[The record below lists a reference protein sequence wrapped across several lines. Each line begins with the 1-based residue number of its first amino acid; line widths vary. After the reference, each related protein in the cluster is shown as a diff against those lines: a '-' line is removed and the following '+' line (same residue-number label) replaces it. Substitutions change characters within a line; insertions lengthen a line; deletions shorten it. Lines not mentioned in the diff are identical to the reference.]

1 MKKLLLSLAVIAL
14 SLPIAAQT
22 KKYKD
27 IKADTA
33 KVHYI
38 HRERPE
44 DAYIYASNERK
55 NTVFVNEQVT
65 THIIMPENIKMVD
78 ISTNAIV
85 GNQCADNI
93 VRIKPAGRMYDH
105 ELAGTMTVIGER
117 HIAQFNVVYVKGPAK
132 ANSIY
137 NIDIQD
143 TKRYEN
149 PDVSMPEHSMAQY
162 AWAISTL
169 PAHFHNVNYKKYG
182 IKGVVNNIYS
192 IGNYFFIDFSL
203 YNSTKIR
210 YDVAE
215 IRVKLTDKKETKA
228 TNSQT
233 IELTPVFTL
242 NPAKSFLK
250 GYRNV
255 IVLDKLT
262 FPDEK
267 ILTIEVSENQISGRV
282 LYIPIEYSDILN
294 ADGFDEKLMRSISAG
309 HHTYSNAKLSPLKN
323 SEYERM
329 KTELSNLTVQLE
341 RSKEQQGNINKELE
355 EKRRNLDYL
364 DGQIESKNAELS
376 GLNGKLA
383 TAEATSRKLEEKIK
397 SLRELLKNI
406 DDLNYGNDE

>member
-1 MKKLLLSLAVIAL
+1 MKKLVLSLIA
-14 SLPIAAQT
+14 IAMSVAPVFAQS
-22 KKYKD
+22 KRYNV

-38 HRERPE
+38 HRDNPDE
-44 DAYIYASNERK
+44 AYIMNANERK
-55 NTVFVNEQVT
+55 NTVYVNEQVT

-78 ISTNAIV
+78 ISTNAII

-93 VRIKPAGRMYDH
+93 VRIKPASRMYDH

-137 NIDIQD
+137 NIDIRD

-149 PDVSMPEHSMAQY
+149 PDVSMPEASMAQY
-162 AWAISTL
+162 AWAISNM
-169 PAHFHNVNYKKYG
+169 PSRFHNIKYKKYG

-192 IGNYFFIDFSL
+192 IGDYFFIDFSL
-203 YNSTKIR
+203 YNSSKIR

-215 IRVKLTDKKETKA
+215 IRVKLSDKKETKA

-233 IELTPVFTL
+233 IELSPVYTL
-242 NPAKSFLK
+242 NPSKSFMK

-267 ILTIEVSENQISGRV
+267 VLTIEVSENQISGRV
-282 LYIPIEYSDILN
+282 LYIPIEYNDVLN
-294 ADGFDEKLMRSISAG
+294 ADGFDERLMKSIC
-309 HHTYSNAKLSPLKN
+309 TKPYPDYSEVVQKVKVDD
-323 SEYERM
+323 SEYRKLQGEM
-329 KTELSNLTVQLE
+329 DKLQDEYEQVKAE
-341 RSKEQQGNINKELE
+341 KEQLVKELDNRRQSLNLLDSQIASKKEYLKSLTDKSVKLEGKIKNLRELINNINKF
-355 EKRRNLDYL
+355 NT
-364 DGQIESKNAELS
+364 N
-376 GLNGKLA
+376 
-383 TAEATSRKLEEKIK
+383 
-397 SLRELLKNI
+397 
-406 DDLNYGNDE
+406 DDD

>member
-1 MKKLLLSLAVIAL
+1 MKKYVMMMAIAVMVTVSA
-14 SLPIAAQT
+14 SAQKT
-22 KKYKD
+22 YPS
-27 IKADTA
+27 IKADSSS
-33 KVHYI
+33 VHYI

-44 DAYIYASNERK
+44 EATIYQYDLRK

-65 THIIMPENIKMVD
+65 THIIMPENIKLVD
-78 ISTNAIV
+78 ISTNAII

-93 VRIKPAGRMYDH
+93 VRIKPSGRMYDH
-105 ELAGTMTVIGER
+105 ELAGTITVIGER
-117 HIAQFNVVYVKGPAK
+117 HIAQFNVVYVKGPAQ

-137 NIDIQD
+137 NINIQD

-149 PDVSMPEHSMAQY
+149 PDVSMPEYSMSQY

-182 IKGVVNNIYS
+182 IVGVVNNIYS

-203 YNSTKIR
+203 YNKTKIR

-215 IRVKLTDKKETKA
+215 IRVKLSDKKESKS

-233 IELTPVFTL
+233 IELTPVYTL
-242 NPAKSFLK
+242 NKANSFLK

-282 LYIPIEYSDILN
+282 LYIPIDYNDILH
-294 ADGFDEKLMRSISAG
+294 ADGFDSQLMKR
-309 HHTYSNAKLSPLKN
+309 
-323 SEYERM
+323 
-329 KTELSNLTVQLE
+329 LTTLE
-341 RSKEQQGNINKELE
+341 N
-355 EKRRNLDYL
+355 
-364 DGQIESKNAELS
+364 
-376 GLNGKLA
+376 
-383 TAEATSRKLEEKIK
+383 
-397 SLRELLKNI
+397 KNI
-406 DDLNYGNDE
+406 GK